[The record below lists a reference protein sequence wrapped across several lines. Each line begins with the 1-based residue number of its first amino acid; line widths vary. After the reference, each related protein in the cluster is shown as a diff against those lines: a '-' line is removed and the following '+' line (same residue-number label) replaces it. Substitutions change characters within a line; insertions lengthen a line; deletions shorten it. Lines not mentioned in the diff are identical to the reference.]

1 MDLGIT
7 GAHHTLALVSYE
19 KGSYS
24 SVDEMED
31 TWVEKADQKSLT
43 TTTCFATLYL
53 QELFQGI
60 WPPQ

>member
-43 TTTCFATLYL
+43 TTTCFATL
-53 QELFQGI
+53 
-60 WPPQ
+60 

>member
-1 MDLGIT
+1 MCVQDTVLLSPLMDLGIT

-31 TWVEKADQKSLT
+31 T
-43 TTTCFATLYL
+43 
-53 QELFQGI
+53 
-60 WPPQ
+60 